1 MKAMEA
7 VTAKARQTAR
17 ERLNETNEQMRQI
30 TEYQNQYYQEEEDWN
45 EQQGYVL
52 YFFIAMFPVS
62 SLC

>member
-1 MKAMEA
+1 MEG

>member
-1 MKAMEA
+1 MEG

-45 EQQGYVL
+45 EQQGYDF
-52 YFFIAMFPVS
+52 YFFYSNVFCEIFVLS
-62 SLC
+62 